1 MWLLHMEETDGVQIM
16 HCRNG
21 REYRL
26 PELPNFSVD
35 GYCPE
40 TNTNYEFFW
49 LFLVR
54 AYMPTVPGC
63 RHTEW

>member
-26 PELPNFSVD
+26 PELPNFSVED
-35 GYCPE
+35 YCPE
-40 TNTNYEFFW
+40 TNTIYEYFAVFGTGIHAN
-49 LFLVR
+49 R
-54 AYMPTVPGC
+54 SGMSP
-63 RHTEW
+63 H